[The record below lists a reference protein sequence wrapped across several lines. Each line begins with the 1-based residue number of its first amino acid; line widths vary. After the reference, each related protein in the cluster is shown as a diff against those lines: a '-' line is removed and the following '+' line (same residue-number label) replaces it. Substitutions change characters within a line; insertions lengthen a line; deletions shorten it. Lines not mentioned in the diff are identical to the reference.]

1 MPKLLYFLMMK
12 SLSEELLWR
21 GFYSQT
27 TLKDPS
33 ELDKRKFIFYFGVDP
48 SSDSMT
54 IGNLSTVMMIKH
66 FMSGGHKPILLVG
79 GATGLI
85 GDPDGKS
92 EERQLIDQS
101 QLTKNVKSITEQFSR
116 IFEGEKYEI
125 VDNNEWFKDINFID
139 FLRDIG
145 KHVPMRQML
154 GRDFVQSRLGEE
166 SSGISYAEFS
176 YSLMQGYDFLHLY
189 RTKKA
194 TLQLCGS
201 DQWGNSIA
209 GVELIRRVEGGEA
222 HVWTSPLILNKT
234 TGQKFGK
241 TEDSAIWLDPAK
253 TSVFDFYQFWLNV
266 GDDSVE
272 KYLKIYTLLS
282 RSEIE
287 EILSKFGN
295 NKESRIAQKKLAYEV
310 TKIVHGKNRADSA
323 VKVTQILFEGADYS
337 DLSASDI
344 DLLKN
349 AFGSVKAQV
358 GDQIIDILIRAKL
371 ASSKGE
377 ARRLL
382 EQDAI
387 KLNGKP
393 VNADYAVKD
402 SDKIAQNSAVIKK
415 GKNNFAVV
423 NF

>member
-1 MPKLLYFLMMK
+1 MK
-12 SLSEELLWR
+12 SLSEELVWR
-21 GFYSQT
+21 GFYNQT

-33 ELDKRKFIFYFGVDP
+33 DLDKNKFTFYFGVDP

-66 FMSGGHKPILLVG
+66 FIAAGHKPILLVG

-92 EERQLIDQS
+92 EERQLIDQN
-101 QLTKNVKSITEQFSR
+101 QLRKNVEGITKQFDQV
-116 IFEGEKYEI
+116 FEGEKYEI
-125 VDNNEWFKDINFID
+125 VDNNDWFKDIKFID
-139 FLRDIG
+139 FLRDVG

-166 SSGISYAEFS
+166 GSGISYAEFS

-194 TLQLCGS
+194 SLQLCGS

-222 HVWTSPLILNKT
+222 HVWTSPLVLNKV
-234 TGQKFGK
+234 TGAKFGK
-241 TEDSAIWLDPAK
+241 TEDGAIWLDSAR

-266 GDDSVE
+266 DDDSVE
-272 KYLKIYTLLS
+272 EYLKIYTVLGKD
-282 RSEIE
+282 EIE
-287 EILSKFGN
+287 KLMDTFAGN
-295 NKESRIAQKKLAYEV
+295 KGARTAQKKLAYQV
-310 TKIVHGKNRADSA
+310 TKTVHGKNQADSA
-323 VKVTQILFEGADYS
+323 VKVTEILFEGSDYS
-337 DLSASDI
+337 GLSTDEI
-344 DLLKN
+344 NLLKG
-349 AFGSVKAQV
+349 AFESVKAHP
-358 GDQIIDILIRAKL
+358 GDSLIDVLTSVHL

-382 EQDAI
+382 EQKAI
-387 KLNGKP
+387 KLNGKT
-393 VNADYAVKD
+393 VEADYAIKD
-402 SDKIAQNSAVIKK
+402 SDKIAQSSAVLKK
-415 GKNNFAVV
+415 GKNNFAVIV
-423 NF
+423 L